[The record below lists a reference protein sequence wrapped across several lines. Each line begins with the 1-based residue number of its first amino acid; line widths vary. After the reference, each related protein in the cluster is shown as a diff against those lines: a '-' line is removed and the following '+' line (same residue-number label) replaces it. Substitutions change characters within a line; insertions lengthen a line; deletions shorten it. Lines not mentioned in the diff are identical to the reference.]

1 MAKEKKDKKDKKEKK
16 EKKEEDVKMTEANEV
31 EVERWV
37 SPIAHP
43 LADKKLSK
51 KLFKTV
57 TGASKVKHVRRG
69 VKEVQKALRKGEKG
83 LVVLAAD
90 VSPIDVT
97 SHFPVFCEEK
107 DVPYIFVTS
116 REQLGQASS
125 TRRPT
130 SVAMVVLGGKSKD
143 MNAAVE
149 YKSTFDECLAQAKD
163 LREQLAQ

>member
-1 MAKEKKDKKDKKEKK
+1 M
-16 EKKEEDVKMTEANEV
+16 
-31 EVERWV
+31 
-37 SPIAHP
+37 
-43 LADKKLSK
+43 
-51 KLFKTV
+51 
-57 TGASKVKHVRRG
+57 RRG

-130 SVAMVVLGGKSKD
+130 SVAMIVLGGKSKD

-163 LREQLAQ
+163 LVCRVDSVLSSHVDSLAMSSFSQREQLAQ